1 MVCRHQYVGATVR
14 PRAFYPQMTN
24 NSRVFHV
31 KRGFSLKFK
40 QVQKAIEQNCS
51 FVWVEYG
58 RTFRDAT
65 PAEAISMRNQL
76 AKEAERLESSEIP
89 GVTFKPPIGAQAAH
103 YIERQRAFEANQFY
117 TLAVQ

>member
-1 MVCRHQYVGATVR
+1 
-14 PRAFYPQMTN
+14 MTN
-24 NSRVFHV
+24 NARVHHV
-31 KRGFSLKFK
+31 SRGFSLKFK

-65 PAEAISMRNQL
+65 PAEAIAMRNQI
-76 AKEAERLESSEIP
+76 AKESEPLESSEIP
-89 GVTFKPPIGAQAAH
+89 GLTFKPPIGAQAAH

>member
-1 MVCRHQYVGATVR
+1 
-14 PRAFYPQMTN
+14 MTN
-24 NSRVFHV
+24 NARVFHV

-65 PAEAISMRNQL
+65 PQEAISMRNQVA
-76 AKEAERLESSEIP
+76 AKRVIEPLEFAELP
-89 GVTFKPPIGAQAAH
+89 HVTFKPPIGAQAAH